1 MSDAHVTFDELAE
14 LAEGT
19 LARRRAAEVRTHLG
33 ECEECT
39 ARAATLDATGAA
51 LRSLGPV
58 TMPADVVARLDR
70 ALADADAAGGE
81 TVVPDLGAVRRKRRV
96 IASWPYAAAASVAVI
111 AAIAVGVAVTNG
123 GNDHRSSGAA
133 TAADAPLVATSAPHE
148 VIESETGQTYTADS
162 LATLAPQLLGMS
174 NDAARSAA
182 GSSTGAG
189 GSGAPSLA
197 APPRPLGAAPA
208 ATAPSD
214 EPRAK
219 SAAPGAEGFSTQQ
232 LSSTGS
238 VPAPLRRYANS
249 RSALLACAAYITDTP
264 NAAPLAVDYARWTN
278 PKAHLHRAPSLIL
291 VFEDP
296 DDAAILDVY
305 VVAPA
310 CDSASL
316 RDFTEVPKG

>member
-111 AAIAVGVAVTNG
+111 AAIAGIRPDQVGVKATTNEG
-123 GNDHRSSGAA
+123 LGFIGRSEGIAAYA
-133 TAADAPLVATSAPHE
+133 TATIRLPWS
-148 VIESETGQTYTADS
+148 
-162 LATLAPQLLGMS
+162 
-174 NDAARSAA
+174 
-182 GSSTGAG
+182 
-189 GSGAPSLA
+189 
-197 APPRPLGAAPA
+197 
-208 ATAPSD
+208 
-214 EPRAK
+214 
-219 SAAPGAEGFSTQQ
+219 
-232 LSSTGS
+232 
-238 VPAPLRRYANS
+238 
-249 RSALLACAAYITDTP
+249 
-264 NAAPLAVDYARWTN
+264 
-278 PKAHLHRAPSLIL
+278 
-291 VFEDP
+291 
-296 DDAAILDVY
+296 
-305 VVAPA
+305 
-310 CDSASL
+310 
-316 RDFTEVPKG
+316 